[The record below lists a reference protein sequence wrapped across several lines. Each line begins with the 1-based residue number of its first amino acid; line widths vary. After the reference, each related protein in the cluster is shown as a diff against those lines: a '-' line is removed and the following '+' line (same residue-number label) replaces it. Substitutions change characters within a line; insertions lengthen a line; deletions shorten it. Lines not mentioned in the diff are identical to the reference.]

1 MLFLLV
7 PRSSVIKYLLLEAFY
22 EQEQVNILWLCCAS
36 SVWNTQ
42 RVLCRIVIN
51 ATLYTCFHGQIK
63 FGESQGQRS

>member
-1 MLFLLV
+1 MPFLLV

-22 EQEQVNILWLCCAS
+22 EQEQVDIFWLCCAS
-36 SVWNTQ
+36 SVYNTQ
-42 RVLCRIVIN
+42 SVLCKILID